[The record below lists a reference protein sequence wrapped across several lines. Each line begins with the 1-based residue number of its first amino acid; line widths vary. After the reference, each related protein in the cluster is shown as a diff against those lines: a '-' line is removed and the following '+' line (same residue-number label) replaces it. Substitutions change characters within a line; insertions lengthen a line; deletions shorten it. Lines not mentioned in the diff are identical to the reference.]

1 MEALKV
7 LLQLFTSPDFA
18 DWGDQFMADFQEKI
32 VEDEEKAQV
41 LLELMEYLG
50 SLQEDDEDLEWIER
64 KKDELK
70 EFLAVIKDL
79 EEFLPEAE
87 DY

>member
-1 MEALKV
+1 M
-7 LLQLFTSPDFA
+7 
-18 DWGDQFMADFQEKI
+18 
-32 VEDEEKAQV
+32 
-41 LLELMEYLG
+41 ELMEYLR

-79 EEFLPEAE
+79 EVFLPEAE